1 MSTTL
6 RSLAILAL
14 IATGACGDSLDVQNT
29 VPRGSIGGLVVDSV
43 TRMPLEGATVSVI
56 AGGESK
62 GPTKTKADGHFS
74 INDVRAGD
82 VLIMIDGPA
91 DAGYQQAFIHGF
103 LDDTA
108 GNFPAHNTITLG
120 IGLIAAG
127 GDYRVRVLD
136 TQGRPVSMYPVTLRH
151 FVQYI
156 DFSSGLSRNGGE
168 VVMTTTTGTDG
179 RATFTGMPPFN
190 ALSPDINPTG
200 VLLLPPVE
208 ENGLFVYPGGTQT
221 VNLRDFGDPSPDVIL
236 DPNLAASLSI
246 RASTVADLYNPPGS
260 SATGTVLGINDTIH
274 VAFNLPIQDATV
286 TVMNEVGTP
295 LGAQP
300 SVTPSEDNLA
310 ISFGQSPLSP
320 GNEYNIVI
328 HAVANVGDTLVEGD
342 FAGAF
347 FTAGTGPD
355 VTVSNV
361 VRDAATQNVDVEFS
375 EPIGIGG
382 GNAIG
387 LSGGNCVLFFNAN
400 LADITGTG
408 VIGDAPNER
417 GNDTCANVVL
427 YSNEPDPPG
436 LGHRSGYTKYWRF
449 TAPATAAGGT
459 LPAGTRF
466 DVVFSHVV
474 SSSLVIERADGTPV
488 HDFVDPID
496 IPINP

>member
-14 IATGACGDSLDVQNT
+14 ISTGACGDSLDVQNT
-29 VPRGSIGGLVVDSV
+29 VPRGSIGGLVVDAV
-43 TRMPLEGATVSVI
+43 TRMPIEGATVSVI

-62 GPTKTKADGHFS
+62 GPTTTKADGHFS
-74 INDVRAGD
+74 VNNVRAGD
-82 VLIMIDGPA
+82 VLIMIDGPT

-127 GDYRVRVLD
+127 SDYTVRVLD
-136 TQGRPVSMYPVTLRH
+136 TSGRPVSMYPVTLRH

-168 VVMTTTTGTDG
+168 VVMTATTGTDG
-179 RATFTGMPPFN
+179 RVTFTGMPPFN

-200 VLLLPPVE
+200 VLLLPPVQ
-208 ENGLFVYPGGTQT
+208 ENGLYVYPGGSQT
-221 VNLRDFGDPSPDVIL
+221 VNLRAFGDPSPDVIL

-260 SATGTVLGINDTIH
+260 GRTGTVIGLKDTIH
-274 VAFNLPIQDATV
+274 VAFNLPLTDATV
-286 TVMNEVGTP
+286 TVMDEAGTP
-295 LGAQP
+295 LAAQP
-300 SVTPSEDNLA
+300 TVTPSEDNLS
-310 ISFGQSPLSP
+310 ISFSSAPLAA

-328 HAVANVGDTLVEGD
+328 HAVANIGDTLVEGD

-347 FTAGTGPD
+347 FTAGAGD

-361 VRDAATQNVDVEFS
+361 VRDVGTQSVDIEFS

-382 GNAIG
+382 GSSIS
-387 LSGGNCVLFFNAN
+387 LSGGNCVLYFNAD
-400 LADITGTG
+400 LGGTSI
-408 VIGDAPNER
+408 IGDYPSER
-417 GNDTCANVVL
+417 GNDSCFVVL
-427 YSNEPDPPG
+427 YSNEPEPPG
-436 LGHRSGYTKYWRF
+436 LAHRSGYTKYWRF
-449 TAPATAAGGT
+449 TAPAPAGGGT

-466 DVVFSHVV
+466 DLVFSHVT

-488 HDFVDPID
+488 QDFVDPTD

>member
-14 IATGACGDSLDVQNT
+14 ISTGACGDSLDVQNT
-29 VPRGSIGGLVVDSV
+29 VPRGSIGGLVVDAV
-43 TRMPLEGATVSVI
+43 TRMPIEGATVSVI
-56 AGGESK
+56 AGGESE
-62 GPTKTKADGHFS
+62 GPTTTKADGHFS
-74 INDVRAGD
+74 INNVRAGD
-82 VLIMIDGPA
+82 VLIMIDGPT

-120 IGLIAAG
+120 IGLLSAG
-127 GDYRVRVLD
+127 SDYTIRVLD
-136 TQGRPVSMYPVTLRH
+136 TEGRPVSMYPVTLRH

-168 VVMTTTTGTDG
+168 VVMSATTGTDG

-208 ENGLFVYPGGTQT
+208 DNGLFVYPGGSQT
-221 VNLRDFGDPSPDVIL
+221 VNLRAYGDPSPDVIL
-236 DPNLAASLSI
+236 DPNLAASLTI

-274 VAFNLPIQDATV
+274 VAFNLPLVDATV
-286 TVMNEVGTP
+286 AVMDEAGTP
-295 LGAQP
+295 LATQP
-300 SVTPSEDNLA
+300 SVTPSEDNLS
-310 ISFGQSPLSP
+310 IGFGQNPLSP

-342 FAGAF
+342 FSGAF
-347 FTAGTGPD
+347 FTTGVGD

-361 VRDAATQNVDVEFS
+361 VRDAATQVVDVEFS
-375 EPIGIGG
+375 EPVGVGG
-382 GNAIG
+382 GSTISM
-387 LSGGNCVLFFNAN
+387 SGGNCVLFFNAN
-400 LADITGTG
+400 LADTATTG

-417 GNDTCANVVL
+417 GNDSCGNVVF

-436 LGHRSGYTKYWRF
+436 LARRSGYTKYWRF
-449 TAPATAAGGT
+449 TAPAPAGGGT
-459 LPAGTRF
+459 LPTGTRF
-466 DVVFSHVV
+466 DLVFSHVV

-488 HDFVDPID
+488 KDFVDPTD